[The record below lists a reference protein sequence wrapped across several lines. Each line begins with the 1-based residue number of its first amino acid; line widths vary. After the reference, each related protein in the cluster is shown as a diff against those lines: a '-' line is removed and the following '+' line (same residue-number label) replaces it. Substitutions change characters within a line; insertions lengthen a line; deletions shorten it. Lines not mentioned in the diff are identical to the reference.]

1 MSKVML
7 DEVAIMT
14 ETLYGP
20 RRNPATGPADAL
32 VVLLHGL
39 GADGA
44 DLIELAGPLGAVLPQ
59 AAFVA
64 PDAPE
69 PCDMAPYG
77 RQWFSL
83 QSREPAALAAGADR
97 AAPVLAAFIE
107 AELAARRLDASR
119 LALVGFSQGTMMAL
133 HLGLR
138 LDPAPAAIVG
148 FSGLLVAPERLAA
161 ERHGTPPILLIHGT
175 ADDIVPFA
183 MLDRAMAGLRAA
195 GLAPASLACPG
206 IGHGID
212 EAGLAAAAT
221 FLARCLGQG

>member
-1 MSKVML
+1 
-7 DEVAIMT
+7 MT
-14 ETLYGP
+14 QPLQGP
-20 RRNPATGPADAL
+20 RRAPAAGGPATSL
-32 VVLLHGL
+32 IVLLHGL

-44 DLIELAGPLGAVLPQ
+44 DLIELAGPLGQVMPH

-83 QSREPAALAAGADR
+83 QSRAPASLAAGADR

-107 AELAARRLDASR
+107 GELAARRLDPSR

-138 LDPAPAAIVG
+138 QLPAPAAIVG
-148 FSGLLVAPERLAA
+148 FSGLLVAPERLAGELRGA
-161 ERHGTPPILLIHGT
+161 PPVLLIHGT
-175 ADDIVPFA
+175 ADEVVPFA
-183 MLDRAMAGLRAA
+183 MLDQALAGLRGA
-195 GLAPASLACPG
+195 GIAPESLARPG
-206 IGHGID
+206 LGHGID
-212 EAGLAAAAT
+212 EAGMAAAAS
-221 FLARCLGQG
+221 FLERHLGQG